1 MILKN
6 LIIGYFENISAAIIT
21 FDLTNFDWG
30 RDIQPWIDVC
40 FENNEGNVS
49 LKLAPKGVLFII
61 FQFLIFIVGTKM
73 DCLTKLDENLMHS
86 LVEVCHDIG
95 TELWVTSGE
104 IGILFFRQ
112 TNFSS
117 KNRL

>member
-1 MILKN
+1 MILIFKN

-49 LKLAPKGVLFII
+49 FETC
-61 FQFLIFIVGTKM
+61 TKRRF
-73 DCLTKLDENLMHS
+73 HHHFS
-86 LVEVCHDIG
+86 VFDIYRWNQNG
-95 TELWVTSGE
+95 LSH
-104 IGILFFRQ
+104 
-112 TNFSS
+112 
-117 KNRL
+117 